1 MPLATAL
8 LTPVL
13 GVVLVHCWNGLGVQ
27 LGDGGLDV
35 GGGLEVVGGDV
46 EPPGWQG
53 RNGNGVHV
61 GPGWGG
67 GEVFGFGFLC
77 FFGRLPT

>member
-1 MPLATAL
+1 L

-27 LGDGGLDV
+27 VGDGGLDV
-35 GGGLEVVGGDV
+35 GGGLVVVGGGDV

-53 RNGNGVHV
+53 RKGDGVHE

-67 GEVFGFGFLC
+67 GEVFGFGFLLC
-77 FFGRLPT
+77 LGFGRLPT